1 VKPTVVAVAC
11 LLASSAAASE
21 RGLVVARRTP
31 RPLQVDGRL
40 HEAEWKE
47 APAFSAFVESFP
59 QAGAPASFPTE
70 VRILHDDHTLYV
82 GVTCSDPQPDAIVRQ
97 LARRDSEPASDRVEI
112 AIDSGAGGRTAYVF
126 SVNAAGVLRDELL
139 FADVNS
145 TESWDA
151 VWDAAAHVDGSG
163 WSAEVA
169 IPFRQLRFSDA
180 PEHSWGFVVRRHVPR
195 THQVFASVLIPRQA
209 NPLSPGDLVVS
220 RFGRL
225 EGLVG
230 VDPPRGLELL
240 PYLAARVNRRP
251 RFSDPARPEPTLVDP
266 LLDVGLD
273 FKSPLGRRLTLTGA
287 LNPDF
292 GQVET
297 DEVIQNLSTAEQFF
311 PEKRPFFLEGL
322 DMFEPVGREYSIQQ
336 QLFYSRR
343 VGLDAPILGAA
354 KVTGSA
360 RPGLEVGVLDAVVM
374 GAGNSALVPIGYGSP
389 DPAALAPF
397 EEDPDRS
404 WRFRARQPFRFGPEN
419 ALPNAHPVT
428 TNYFAAVARQ
438 RLARGTA
445 VGATLTAATPL
456 EPRCRREEFASDA
469 DFDAAGCDAH
479 GANALALDVNVPGE
493 WGGFAQVSLSQAVG
507 GPDEGR
513 TLRDGT
519 VLRSGDLGLGGHMR
533 WGKLGGEPWRFD
545 VQYVYEDAKLDLN
558 QTGFQPFSDY
568 QWVDLSAH
576 YVRPNGFGRF
586 HAFQVDYLL
595 DVNWT
600 ADGRLPRG
608 INTNVYSELQ
618 LPGYQVVGTRIG
630 LELPQYD
637 TREIARAGVP
647 FERVGNAFVALLLGS
662 DPHRKLQATAEVFA
676 FRTLREGPFEAETGW
691 GWDLEASWRPHPRL
705 ETRLDGAYGLK
716 PQGPRWI
723 ETRDDGT
730 AVFGVQDPEFVSLTV
745 RQQLVFTPRLS
756 AQLYA
761 QFFSSA
767 IRWGPTFYGA
777 SIRGRRDLSHEDLVP
792 IPYDGDPASHEAVV
806 NLNAVLRWEYR
817 LGSTLYLVY
826 TRSQGELPVRD
837 GADVPGGI
845 GAPDLF
851 RGPVTDTVLVKWSWW
866 RGG

>member
-1 VKPTVVAVAC
+1 VKPIAAALAG
-11 LLASSAAASE
+11 LLASAASADPE
-21 RGLVVARRTP
+21 VIAAHRTSG
-31 RPLQVDGRL
+31 RVSLDGRL
-40 HEAEWKE
+40 EEAEWKA
-47 APAFSAFVESFP
+47 APAFSRFVESFP
-59 QAGAPASFPTE
+59 QAGLPASFPTE
-70 VRILHDDHTLYV
+70 VRVLYDDTTLYV
-82 GVTCSDPQPDAIVRQ
+82 GVTCTDPQPGAIVRQ
-97 LARRDSEPASDRVEI
+97 LARRDSDPTSDRVEV

-139 FADVNS
+139 FADVNK

-151 VWDAAAHVDGSG
+151 VWDAAVEVDARG
-163 WSAEVA
+163 WSAEIA
-169 IPFRQLRFSDA
+169 IPFRQLRFSRA
-180 PEHSWGFVVRRHVPR
+180 PEQRWGFVVRRHVPR
-195 THQVFASVLIPRQA
+195 THQVFDSELVPRKA
-209 NPLSPGDLVVS
+209 NPVNPGDLVVS

-240 PYLAARVNRRP
+240 PYLAARATMRP
-251 RFSDPARPEPTLVDP
+251 KYSDPARPDPRLVDP

-273 FKSPLGRRLTLTGA
+273 FKSPLGKRLTLTGA

-322 DMFEPVGREYSIQQ
+322 DIFEPVGREYGVQQ
-336 QLFYSRR
+336 QVFYSRR
-343 VGLDAPILGAA
+343 VGLDAPILGAV
-354 KVTGSA
+354 KVTGTA
-360 RPGLEVGVLDAVVM
+360 RAGLDVGVLDSVVM
-374 GAGNSALVPIGYGSP
+374 GAGNRSLVPFGYGG
-389 DPAALAPF
+389 DPTTLATH
-397 EEDPDRS
+397 EADPDRS
-404 WRFRARQPFRFGPEN
+404 WRFRARQPFRFGPED
-419 ALPNAHPVT
+419 ALPSAHPVT

-438 RLARGTA
+438 RLAGGTA
-445 VGATLTAATPL
+445 VGATLAAATPL
-456 EPRCRREEFASDA
+456 EPRCRRGEFASDA
-469 DFDAAGCDAH
+469 DYDAAGCDSH
-479 GANALALDVNVPGE
+479 GANALALDVNVPGD
-493 WGGFAQVSLSQAVG
+493 WGGFAQVSLTQAVG

-519 VLRSGDLGLGGHMR
+519 MLRSGDLGLGGHMR

-545 VQYVYEDAKLDLN
+545 VQYLYEDAKLDLN
-558 QTGFQPFSDY
+558 QIGFQPFSDY

-576 YVRPNGFGRF
+576 YVRPNGFGPF

-608 INTNVYSELQ
+608 INTNVYSELE
-618 LPGYQVVGTRIG
+618 LPGYQRIGSRVG

-647 FERVGNAFVALLLGS
+647 FERIGNGFVTLVLAS
-662 DPHRKLQATAEVFA
+662 DPHRKLQASGEVFVS
-676 FRTLREGPFEAETGW
+676 RTLHEGPFEAKTGW

-705 ETRLDGAYGLK
+705 ETRLEGAYGLK
-716 PQGPRWI
+716 PQGPRWV
-723 ETRDDGT
+723 ETLDDGT
-730 AVFGVQDPEFVSLTV
+730 AVFGVQDPEFISLTL
-745 RQQLVFTPRLS
+745 RQQLVFTPRLT

-761 QFFSSA
+761 QYFSQA
-767 IRWGPTFYGA
+767 VRWGETFYGA
-777 SIRGRRDLSHEDLVP
+777 SIQGRRDLSHSDLAP
-792 IPYDGDPASHEAVV
+792 IAYGGDPASHHGVV

-826 TRSQGELPVRD
+826 TRSQSELPPLD
-837 GADVPGGI
+837 GRELPGDLGT
-845 GAPDLF
+845 PELF
-851 RGPVTDTVLVKWSWW
+851 RGPVTDSFLVKWSWW